1 VPLIR
6 VRKLTQTCERSPSQ
20 WQGTTDDGL
29 FVYVGYR
36 WGFLSIGTG
45 VTESE
50 AIANRNNVFEKRL
63 GDSLDGTL
71 EYEKLRDV
79 TRALIEW
86 PEGFDQDF
94 SRRVIQT

>member
-6 VRKLTQTCERSPSQ
+6 VRKLTQACERSPSQ
-20 WQGTTDDGL
+20 WEGTTDDGL
-29 FVYVGYR
+29 FIYVRYR
-36 WGFLSIGTG
+36 SGRLSIGTG

-50 AIANRNNVFEKRL
+50 AIGNRNNVFEKQL
-63 GDSLDGTL
+63 GDSLDCSL

-79 TRALIEW
+79 TRGIIEW

-94 SRRVIQT
+94 SRRVTQT